1 MVLMTT
7 SQTERRTRL
16 RNTKSQGHELFLTL
30 SGPGASGRRIPVT
43 VLDQAE
49 EGLGLLSREDL
60 AEGTLV
66 ELHPSPEL
74 IASRGELPG
83 YATVAWC
90 QPTRAGRYR
99 IGLRLPVAAPPPP
112 PPPPAQ
118 PVQEAEADYYE
129 ILQIHPKAHPDT
141 IHRVYR
147 LLAQRYH
154 PDNQETGSQEMFR
167 ALVRAFDVLSDAA
180 KRAAYD
186 LQHQELH
193 RKRFRVAEASRN
205 GGGGAATER
214 AKRQALLAALY
225 HRRMQ
230 EPSSPSLSIFDL
242 EECLG
247 VPREHLEFT
256 LWYVKERALITRSDN
271 NRFQITV
278 AGVDECERLEESAGA
293 HRLLP
298 AAS

>member
-1 MVLMTT
+1 M
-7 SQTERRTRL
+7 SSSSPTERRSRL
-16 RNTKSQGHELFLTL
+16 RNSKSQGHELFLTL
-30 SGPGASGRRIPVT
+30 SGPGASGRRLPVT
-43 VLDQAE
+43 VLDQAD

-66 ELHPSPEL
+66 ELHPSPEM
-74 IASRGELPG
+74 IASRGKLPG

-112 PPPPAQ
+112 PPAQ
-118 PVQEAEADYYE
+118 PVQEADADHYE
-129 ILQIHPKAHPDT
+129 ILQIHPNAHPDT
-141 IHRVYR
+141 IHRIYR

-167 ALVRAFDVLSDAA
+167 ALVRAFDVLSDPA

-193 RKRFRVAEASRN
+193 RKRFRVAAASGN
-205 GGGGAATER
+205 GGGAATER

-225 HRRMQ
+225 YRRVQ
-230 EPSSPSLSIFDL
+230 EPASPSLSIFDL

-278 AGVDECERLEESAGA
+278 AGVDECERLEENAGA